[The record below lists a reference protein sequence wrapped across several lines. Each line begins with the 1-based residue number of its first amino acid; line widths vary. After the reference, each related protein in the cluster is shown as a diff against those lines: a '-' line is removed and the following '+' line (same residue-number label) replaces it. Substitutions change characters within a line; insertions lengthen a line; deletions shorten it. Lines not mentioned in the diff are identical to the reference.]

1 MSSVS
6 CDQNS
11 SGPLSV
17 QPSVQKRRSGSVV
30 AGGPSERLEPSSPL
44 SETVVVRPGAKR
56 RIRSAGPRLELG
68 NSAETGEGDAGAVV
82 VRPCL
87 SPPVSPFQRPLHS
100 EDAGGP
106 ESNNANKKYHLVI
119 TRCEAQPLEEA
130 LNLSA
135 SISPNLH
142 FRGLDSLLQQPSPRP
157 PNDPTQEALTISPP
171 PSQGRLLVLD
181 PAVGV
186 PAQETVSRL
195 TEDGSAQSPPR
206 IVSVKREECMKKE
219 HAAIFLGQDRAA
231 KQHRT
236 VTVSRSNT
244 WSFDGRGTGP
254 RTPGSRPLPASNN
267 SSILG
272 GGGGGG
278 GSLTDHNRSAVVSD
292 EVLAENTEEELDRDD
307 TFEWNSF
314 RPLGRSKTQEPKKS
328 CILRSNSVQLSS
340 ARKRQ
345 SQEGMR
351 VVSWLDIEPDAK

>member
-11 SGPLSV
+11 PGPLAV
-17 QPSVQKRRSGSVV
+17 QSSAQKRRSGSV
-30 AGGPSERLEPSSPL
+30 ASDGPSEHLEPSSPL
-44 SETVVVRPGAKR
+44 SEAVVVRPGAVKR

-68 NSAETGEGDAGAVV
+68 NSAGTGDDDDAGAIV

-100 EDAGGP
+100 EDRGGP
-106 ESNNANKKYHLVI
+106 ESKNANKKYHLVI

-135 SISPNLH
+135 SISPHLH
-142 FRGLDSLLQQPSPRP
+142 FRGLDSLLQKPSPRP
-157 PNDPTQEALTISPP
+157 PNDPTQEALTTSPP
-171 PSQGRLLVLD
+171 PQGRLLVLD

-195 TEDGSAQSPPR
+195 TEVGSAQSPPR

-219 HAAIFLGQDRAA
+219 HAAMFLGQDRAA
-231 KQHRT
+231 KQQRT

-254 RTPGSRPLPASNN
+254 RTPGSRPLLASSN
-267 SSILG
+267 SSILE
-272 GGGGGG
+272 GGGG
-278 GSLTDHNRSAVVSD
+278 GSLTDHNRSGVLSD
-292 EVLAENTEEELDRDD
+292 EVLAENTEEELDSDD
-307 TFEWNSF
+307 MFEWNSF
-314 RPLGRSKTQEPKKS
+314 RPLGRSKTREAKKS

-340 ARKRQ
+340 ARKSE
-345 SQEGMR
+345 SQERMR